1 MKICSVVPVLRMCVL
16 LLFPGKPDPMTG
28 MENNPF
34 GGIIRVRFEGYNLS
48 TLYGVAPLCLCCFK
62 LLSNRLSI
70 DCKSVSVEK
79 YRELFA
85 EFVE

>member
-1 MKICSVVPVLRMCVL
+1 MCVL
-16 LLFPGKPDPMTG
+16 LLFPEKPDPVAG

-48 TLYGVAPLCLCCFK
+48 TLYGVAPLCLCCVE

-70 DCKSVSVEK
+70 DGKSVAVEK
-79 YRELFA
+79 DRELFA

>member
-1 MKICSVVPVLRMCVL
+1 MCVL
-16 LLFPGKPDPMTG
+16 LLFPEKPDPVAG

-48 TLYGVAPLCLCCFK
+48 TLYGVAPLCLCCVE
-62 LLSNRLSI
+62 LLSNPLSI
-70 DCKSVSVEK
+70 DCKYVAVEK

>member
-1 MKICSVVPVLRMCVL
+1 MKICSVAPVLRMCVL
-16 LLFPGKPDPMTG
+16 LLFPEKPDPVAG

-48 TLYGVAPLCLCCFK
+48 TLYGVAPLCLCCVE
-62 LLSNRLSI
+62 LVSNRLSI
-70 DCKSVSVEK
+70 DWKSVAVEK

>member
-1 MKICSVVPVLRMCVL
+1 MKICSVAPVLRMCVL
-16 LLFPGKPDPMTG
+16 LLFPEKPDPVAG

-48 TLYGVAPLCLCCFK
+48 TLYGVAPLCLCCVE
-62 LLSNRLSI
+62 LLSNPLSI
-70 DCKSVSVEK
+70 DCKYVAVEK